1 MSNYNNKRNNGNHAK
16 RRENFEFQQPREAD
30 SNVPM
35 KYMHSEKKRET
46 ATLYIT
52 FNGKDNKK
60 YIPIYKDSTEEEF
73 LETMQE
79 FKTLLVNYPTMLDND

>member
-1 MSNYNNKRNNGNHAK
+1 
-16 RRENFEFQQPREAD
+16 
-30 SNVPM
+30 M

-79 FKTLLVNYPTMLDND
+79 FKTLLVNYPTMLDTDQQIANSQLQF